1 MKIYSKEDIEEKI
14 NKRIKRKK
22 ILRFFTYPIII
33 FIIACALS
41 IVMQKV
47 VYRKD
52 YVELFG
58 YKSFTIA
65 SGSMMPTLEIGDVI
79 ISKKVAEKDLKEGDI
94 ITFLEGEGNVYNVT
108 HRIKDIVK
116 EDGKTLYRTKGDN
129 NNTNDDELVKY
140 ENIVGKYQFKIS
152 KIGNWVVQIQ
162 TTCGIVVAILVIYLI
177 YDMSSRKEER
187 ELSRE
192 KIRGKYDRKEARR
205 IKREEQEKNI
215 EDSFKKL
222 KKNNK

>member
-33 FIIACALS
+33 FIIICALS

-47 VYRKD
+47 VYKKN

-65 SGSMMPTLEIGDVI
+65 SGSMMPTLDIGDVI
-79 ISKKVAEKDLKEGDI
+79 ISKKVSEKDLREGDI
-94 ITFLEGEGNVYNVT
+94 ITFMEGEGHVYNVT
-108 HRIKDIVK
+108 HRIAEIVK
-116 EDGKTLYRTKGDN
+116 EEGKTLYRTKGDN

-192 KIRGKYDRKEARR
+192 RLRGKYDRKEARR
-205 IKREEQEKNI
+205 IKREEQEKII
-215 EDSFKKL
+215 EESMKKI
-222 KKNNK
+222 KKHRK